1 MAGRAGERIGG
12 FRIVSE
18 IKSGSGSQGT
28 VYRAVCEES
37 TFDGLAVGTEVAL
50 KVMVASPDDHS
61 RWEKLR
67 RRTGELVR
75 LSHEN
80 LVRYYGCFSVCDV
93 FNELYVVVQ
102 EYLSGHTLKDE
113 LQRYP
118 RGLDV
123 DRALGIVDAA
133 TAGLAYASEH
143 GFVHRDIKPGNFF
156 LCDDGTVKVIDFEI
170 ARLTTGTAS
179 STLGNLCGSFDYMAP
194 DFTDE
199 TFAGDVCSDVFSM
212 GVVLHETLTGRV
224 PYAMAPEGDSGKADF
239 SFLSRWSTSSGGSSG
254 PIRISSRIN
263 RLLAHA
269 NEVLDKSLAADRKR
283 RYQDFRAFEK
293 ALKSVCFR
301 DLRNGANSYR
311 LLQFIGRGGFGEV
324 FKARHRESGKLVAI
338 KHLLKNDYAER
349 FFREAKVMRRLSR
362 GYFVQLV
369 DFFLLGQGAG
379 GEAFLVMEFLD
390 GMPGSSLRDA
400 IRAAPGEMD
409 RTEVLRAFVRYA
421 HGLAEMHRLGIFHR
435 DIKPSNLYYPADN
448 VDRAAIMDLGIARD
462 VNGTA
467 THGMVPGTF
476 DYMPPEVVT
485 TANRGEGGMD
495 VFALGL
501 CLYEALTG
509 RLAYEKLPAGPQAY
523 VQFFARAK
531 NLCPPTIDAAALGN
545 DVRLVSLLREMTE
558 PELSRRIRNAEV
570 VEARLNAMLGAGAA
584 PADSPT
590 VDLASPSPQRAQPP
604 RRVSSAPAP
613 RPSPRPSCPPRPPVT
628 APRVPQEQNR
638 QSSVKWPHVSWK
650 WPLFGGGG
658 VALVF
663 LTMAL
668 KPVVCEE
675 VAEYQ
680 LGDVLAAYD
689 AENGEAHGS
698 VLEAAWRKR
707 WSPNAYS
714 LLKIDHRTYLA
725 LERRLEKSHA
735 SLTEKWD
742 RHRERMA
749 AIKRL
754 DGCLQLGGGFN
765 AAGFAAINGW
775 VLPERLQDD
784 AEIGRRCEVLSG
796 VLLGELAVKTAVEP
810 VVGRVQR
817 IAAVRQLLSNTW
829 TLRLLGEKD
838 FEKWKNRVDREQNT
852 VVGVVVNNASDVV
865 SVDGHELT
873 ANGGRRVVVVG
884 DGHPENISVSRAGY
898 RPVRLPL
905 DFNGREF
912 AVSDADFSEALAVHV
927 KMPEF
932 PDGILCRIGDRKVAS
947 GAVLELPPE
956 TYQVVFSNE
965 EKYQY
970 RDPRTGLSLHGR
982 KYADQA
988 FSICVMPGRPQTV
1001 RPPSAWI
1008 ESADYERDRK
1018 RAEKWSKLPGR
1029 VVIPS
1034 LESGVSCFID
1044 GGFDPEYSE
1053 KERELK
1059 AGTHTCRYVKPGF
1072 QDQVKTFEVVAGE
1085 TTRLRGPDDWLSA
1098 RDAFRA
1104 QLLAKCRALLAL
1116 EPVANRQ
1123 ERLEQ
1128 AGKYLTDAVAVQK
1141 LFSQDEDSVR
1151 RLYREIGMLKRAVVG
1166 RVVNDCSRDLL
1177 IGGYAIPAK
1186 TSKLLSYKNGLP
1198 DEWVAELPGCERKE
1212 LRRDLD
1218 GLTLRFRDD
1227 DFISTDVSILVPDVE
1242 RDIVFVLDGM
1252 MRSRKFC
1259 LKPGTYT
1266 GFYRRKGF
1274 KDKQV
1279 VFDVPTG
1286 VESFMIPG
1294 PIGKWELR

>member
-1 MAGRAGERIGG
+1 MASRVGERIGG
-12 FRIVSE
+12 FRILSE

-28 VYRAVCEES
+28 VFRAVCEES
-37 TFDGLAVGTEVAL
+37 AFDGLVVGSEVAL

-67 RRTGELVR
+67 RRTDELVR

-102 EYLSGHTLKDE
+102 EYLSGHALKDE

-123 DRALGIVDAA
+123 DRALGIIDAA

-199 TFAGDVCSDVFSM
+199 SFSGDACSDVFSM
-212 GVVLHETLTGRV
+212 GVVLHEMLTGRV
-224 PYAMAPEGDSGKADF
+224 PYAMVPEGDSGKADF
-239 SFLSRWSTSSGGSSG
+239 SFLSRWSSSSGGSNG
-254 PIRISSRIN
+254 PIRISSRVN

-269 NEVLDKSLAADRKR
+269 NEVLGKALAVDRKS

-400 IRAAPGEMD
+400 IRAAPGAMD
-409 RTEVLRAFVRYA
+409 RAEVLRAFVRYA

-435 DIKPSNLYYPADN
+435 DIKPSNLYYPAGN

-523 VQFFARAK
+523 VQFFARARSM
-531 NLCPPTIDAAALGN
+531 CPPTIDAAALGG
-545 DVRLVSLLREMTE
+545 DARLVSLLREMTE
-558 PELSRRIRNAEV
+558 PELSRRIRSAEV
-570 VEARLNAMLGAGAA
+570 VEVRLTAILGAGTA
-584 PADSPT
+584 PAISPA
-590 VDLASPSPQRAQPP
+590 VDFTSPSPQRVQSP
-604 RRVSSAPAP
+604 RRVSPVPAP
-613 RPSPRPSCPPRPPVT
+613 RPPYPLRLPVT
-628 APRVPQEQNR
+628 APHVPQEQTR
-638 QSSVKWPHVSWK
+638 QLPVKWPRVPWK
-650 WPLFGGGG
+650 WILFGGGC

-663 LTMAL
+663 LIMAL

-675 VAEYQ
+675 VAECQ
-680 LGDVLAAYD
+680 LGNVLAAYD
-689 AENGEAHGS
+689 ADDGEAHGS

-707 WSPNAYS
+707 WSPNSYS
-714 LLKIDHRTYLA
+714 WIKIDHRTYLA
-725 LERRLEKSHA
+725 LERRLEKTHA

-742 RHRERMA
+742 RHRERKA

-784 AEIGRRCEVLSG
+784 AEVRRRCEVLSG
-796 VLLGELAVKTAVEP
+796 VLSGELAVKTAVEP

-829 TLRLLGEKD
+829 TPRLLEEKD
-838 FEKWKNRVDREQNT
+838 FEKWKDRVEREQNT

-873 ANGGRRVVVVG
+873 ANGGRRVVVVA

-947 GAVLELPPE
+947 GAVLELLPE

-1018 RAEKWSKLPGR
+1018 RAEKWSKLPGLI
-1029 VVIPS
+1029 VIPS
-1034 LESGVSCFID
+1034 LESGVLCFID

-1059 AGTHTCRYVKPGF
+1059 AGTHTCRYVKSGF

-1085 TTRLRGPDDWLSA
+1085 TTRLRGPDEWLSA

-1128 AGKYLTDAVAVQK
+1128 AGKYLTDAVAVQR

-1177 IGGYAIPAK
+1177 IGGYTIPAK
-1186 TSKLLSYKNGLP
+1186 TSKLLLYKNGLP
-1198 DEWVAELPGCERKE
+1198 DDWVAELPGCERKE
-1212 LRRDLD
+1212 LTRDLD

-1227 DFISTDVSILVPDVE
+1227 DFISLNVRIFLPALEHGVT
-1242 RDIVFVLDGM
+1242 FAMDGEVRM
-1252 MRSRKFC
+1252 KMFY
-1259 LKPGTYT
+1259 LKPGSYT
-1266 GFYRRKGF
+1266 GFYRKDGF
-1274 KDKQV
+1274 KDQQIS
-1279 VFDVPTG
+1279 FEVPVG
-1286 VESFMIPG
+1286 VESFKLPK
-1294 PIGKWELR
+1294 PSNDQWVAR